1 MENNK
6 SALHFLF
13 RNRIL
18 LFASLIT
25 GGLMGFIITFFIPK
39 TYLSTAI
46 VYPYS
51 SYTKDDIIAN
61 PQFGFELETEQLLQL
76 MESKSMRDRTIKHF
90 KLYKYYQIDTNDL
103 SWESQLTLQYVN
115 DVSFERSKY
124 LSVVINV
131 QTKDPQLSADIANFQ
146 VDEINKYRTQIFEEN
161 RVRDLNSNKRQLDV
175 ATVNLNKLRDSIYA
189 IKTDKS
195 ELLYTFMENLD
206 NENYDA
212 AVFVDDPQLEAI
224 VQRFVPAYRIHKHL
238 EEQYRNRQLQYER
251 PLPSVYAVD
260 RAHPSFKK
268 ASPSFLLNGIV
279 AAFTL
284 LFVSLTF
291 ATLRRKWL
299 ELKSETKG

>member
-18 LFASLIT
+18 LFASLLT
-25 GGLMGFIITFFIPK
+25 GGLLGVGITFFIPK

-51 SYTKDDIIAN
+51 SYTKDNIIAN
-61 PQFGFELETEQLLQL
+61 PQFGLELETEQLLQL
-76 MESKSMRDRTIKHF
+76 MESKSMRDRTVKQF
-90 KLYKYYQIDTNDL
+90 KLYKYYQIDTNDI
-103 SWESQLTLQYVN
+103 SWQSQLALQYVN

-131 QTKDPQLSADIANFQ
+131 HTKSPKLSAAIANFQ
-146 VDEINKYRTQIFEEN
+146 VDEVNKYRAEIFEEN
-161 RVRDLNSNKRQLDV
+161 RVKDLNNTKHQLDV
-175 ATVNLNKLRDSIYA
+175 VTNRLNQLRDSIYA

-212 AVFVDDPQLEAI
+212 GVFVDDPRLESI
-224 VQRFVPAYRIHKHL
+224 IQRFVLAYRTHHHL
-238 EEQYRNRQLQYER
+238 TEEFKNKQLQYDT

-260 RAHPSFKK
+260 RAHPAYKK
-268 ASPSFLLNGIV
+268 ASPSFMINGVISALVMLL
-279 AAFTL
+279 
-284 LFVSLTF
+284 VSLTL
-291 ATLRRKWL
+291 AAIRRKWL
-299 ELKSETKG
+299 EFKAEIKG